1 VNVAFFSSDPGE
13 GIRGEFMDGIGN
25 TIAAF
30 LVFAFFQGK
39 FFLLFS
45 FLFGYSAQYIVGP
58 DSKSVQRWLI
68 RAIALIVFGF
78 LHFTFLWYGDILF
91 LYGVLGLFLPFF
103 FKRKDHILK
112 RWSWGIYLAASL
124 FLLLVAIDEYSS
136 VANPSEAGPDI
147 SFAEI
152 MRHGSYLE
160 SITPRLHLWSQTI
173 GTEFLLQGGLVF
185 SAFLVGILFARKRSL
200 ASDNPSLNR
209 RRMMTLG
216 FGIGVPIQLVG
227 AIVFVVNE
235 NSEPISNDLYH
246 AVLFFSF
253 VTAPILTIG
262 YVGMILWAL
271 DASGRLVPYMRF
283 AGRMSL
289 TNYFLE
295 SVALSFIFGP
305 WGLGLFQRID
315 FWLSF
320 VIAVLIWIVLL
331 KFSQLW
337 LSRFRQG
344 PGEWVLAKMTHW

>member
-1 VNVAFFSSDPGE
+1 
-13 GIRGEFMDGIGN
+13 
-25 TIAAF
+25 
-30 LVFAFFQGK
+30 
-39 FFLLFS
+39 
-45 FLFGYSAQYIVGP
+45 
-58 DSKSVQRWLI
+58 
-68 RAIALIVFGF
+68 
-78 LHFTFLWYGDILF
+78 
-91 LYGVLGLFLPFF
+91 
-103 FKRKDHILK
+103 
-112 RWSWGIYLAASL
+112 
-124 FLLLVAIDEYSS
+124 

-271 DASGRLVPYMRF
+271 DASVRLVPYMRF

>member
-1 VNVAFFSSDPGE
+1 
-13 GIRGEFMDGIGN
+13 MDGIGN

-58 DSKSVQRWLI
+58 DSANVQRWLI
-68 RAIALIVFGF
+68 RAIALVVFGF

-103 FKRKDHILK
+103 FKRADSTLK

-136 VANPSEAGPDI
+136 VANPPDVD
-147 SFAEI
+147 SAVAFGGI
-152 MRHGSYLE
+152 MRNGSYLE
-160 SITPRLHLWSQTI
+160 SISPRLDLWTQTI

-185 SAFLVGILFARKRSL
+185 SAFLVGIIFARKRAL
-200 ASDNPSLNR
+200 ASDGPLLNR
-209 RRMMTLG
+209 RRMMALG
-216 FGIGVPIQLVG
+216 FGIGIPIQLVT
-227 AIVFVVNE
+227 ATIFVVNE
-235 NSEPISNDLYH
+235 KSASISDDLYY
-246 AVLFFSF
+246 AVLFSSF
-253 VTAPILTIG
+253 VTAPILTVG
-262 YVGMILWAL
+262 YVGAILWAL
-271 DASGRLVPYMRF
+271 DASLRAVPYMRF

-295 SVALSFIFGP
+295 SVAVSFIFGP
-305 WGLGLFQRID
+305 WGLGLFQKID

-320 VIAVLIWIVLL
+320 IIAILIWIVVL

-344 PGEWVLAKMTHW
+344 PAEWVLAKMTHR